1 MHMTAVD
8 ANVTSL
14 RTREDADAA
23 HPIPDPVKSPH
34 GGKRANA
41 GRKKSQRK
49 LRAPAHRAR
58 RELSSN
64 HPVHVVLRA
73 TTVGPLRQRR
83 LYHVTR
89 RVLARY
95 LGLDDFRVVHLSIQ
109 ENHFHFLVE
118 AADRLALTRS
128 MHSLSIT
135 LAKAIN
141 RQLGRKG
148 EVFVQRY
155 HDTQIRTPRQARN
168 ALAYVLNNWR
178 KHREDLENPRALA
191 AKLDPYASGLSFT
204 GWDAPPFAVPKGYEP
219 LPVSAPS
226 TWLLRVGWAQFG
238 PIGVFEMPGAAR

>member
-1 MHMTAVD
+1 MAAD
-8 ANVTSL
+8 LNV
-14 RTREDADAA
+14 
-23 HPIPDPVKSPH
+23 PIERAKATH

-41 GRKKSQRK
+41 GRKKSQGKR
-49 LRAPAHRAR
+49 RAPPHRAR
-58 RELSSN
+58 RELSPN

-73 TTVGPLRQRR
+73 TSCGPLRQGR

-109 ENHFHFLVE
+109 QNHFHFLVE
-118 AADRLALTRS
+118 AANRAALTRR
-128 MHSLSIT
+128 MRSLSIT

-141 RQLGRKG
+141 RELGRLG

-155 HDTQIRTPRQARN
+155 HDTQITTARQARN

-178 KHREDLENPRALA
+178 KHREDLESPLTMA
-191 AKLDPYASGLSFT
+191 AKLDPYSSGISFD
-204 GWDAPPFAVPKGYEP
+204 GWDAPPFAIPAGYEP

-238 PIGVFEMPGAAR
+238 PIGLFETPGPLR